1 MKESIRKEFEQR
13 AIDFANDGILVHENK
28 EEWGFYLFNEDYYV
42 IGYTRS
48 MTWLTMH
55 NVSVF
60 EAIGVI
66 QDYDTIEVD
75 YSDAERV
82 VNAYTYILGMEWI
95 SDGGEEFIQNYIN

>member
-42 IGYTRS
+42 IGYTKAKI
-48 MTWLTMH
+48 WLTMH
-55 NVSVF
+55 NVSLF
-60 EAIGVI
+60 ESIGVI
-66 QDYDTIEVD
+66 KDYKKINVD
-75 YSDAERV
+75 YSNTERV